1 MALPLS
7 LEIAFTHLRSRAR
20 QTLVA
25 VFGVATGVGFFIAI
39 AGLMEGS
46 QRDFVTQLVDA
57 TPHIVIKDE
66 FRAPPVQPVER
77 LYGAGRG
84 AVALSGLKP
93 KEELRG
99 IKDAEARLASL
110 AEMPGVRVAPILSG
124 QAVLRYGSKEVAA
137 SLIGIEPELEA
148 RVTKIEEDLTA
159 GSLEALH
166 GVANG
171 VILGTGLAKKLGAE
185 NGDTLSVS
193 TPAGVVLTMKVVGLF
208 RTGVVA
214 IDNAQAYALLK
225 KVQVLQN
232 RPNVINQI
240 RLKLDDVGGARS
252 LARRIEARY
261 GYLTESWDEAN
272 ESLMEV
278 LTVRNTIMYTV
289 VSAILMVAGFGIFN
303 IVSTI
308 VHEKARDIAI
318 LKSLGFEA
326 GAVSGIFVLEGTVLG
341 AVGSVLGWLLGI
353 GLLGILGAVH
363 FEFEGFTEVTGLPLA
378 STLSH
383 YLISGGVAIG
393 TAAVAAWLPAR
404 RAAGVRPVEIIRG
417 AA

>member
-1 MALPLS
+1 M
-7 LEIAFTHLRSRAR
+7 
-20 QTLVA
+20 
-25 VFGVATGVGFFIAI
+25 
-39 AGLMEGS
+39 
-46 QRDFVTQLVDA
+46 
-57 TPHIVIKDE
+57 
-66 FRAPPVQPVER
+66 
-77 LYGAGRG
+77 
-84 AVALSGLKP
+84 
-93 KEELRG
+93 
-99 IKDAEARLASL
+99 
-110 AEMPGVRVAPILSG
+110 RVAPILSG

-341 AVGSVLGWLLGI
+341 AVGSVLGWLLGV